1 MLTVKPLEEI
11 SENQRA
17 AQELHA
23 RIMCSGQLA
32 ASSLV
37 EFCKLLKDMRDS
49 KLYLELGYDSFDTY
63 AEGAVGIKQRQ
74 AYSYIS
80 TYESLGS
87 TVLQSNANL
96 GITKLALLAQ
106 VNPIEREE
114 FTAQNDMAEMSVR
127 ELKEAVAKLNA
138 AEEQISFLQ
147 KSNESLSDE
156 AERIKSEN
164 IEEQSRLQCEINRLN
179 EEISKLEKQTPS
191 ASDEDIKKAVDA
203 AVKKEKQSA
212 SKKLNEVEQ
221 NHKKELDEV
230 KESAAKDAKKQIA
243 ELEEKKRKAEEKLAE
258 VMKEAKRNSADPQLI
273 EINFNFQQLQATANK
288 LETLID
294 VYGKVNAEKAAQVK
308 TAVSKVLSEF
318 IQKHEVR

>member
-11 SENQRA
+11 NEKQKA
-17 AQELHA
+17 AQELHT

-221 NHKKELDEV
+221 KHKKELEEV
-230 KESAAKDAKKQIA
+230 KESAADDAKKQIA

-273 EINFNFQQLQATANK
+273 EINILFKDLQEDVQKVKKAVNDYRNVNEEKAEQLNNAIK
-288 LETLID
+288 KVLETAITNL
-294 VYGKVNAEKAAQVK
+294 
-308 TAVSKVLSEF
+308 
-318 IQKHEVR
+318 

>member
-221 NHKKELDEV
+221 KHKKELEEV
-230 KESAAKDAKKQIA
+230 KESAADDAKKQIA

-273 EINFNFQQLQATANK
+273 EINILFKDLQEDVQKVKKAVNDYRNVNEEKAEQLNNAIK
-288 LETLID
+288 KVLETAITNL
-294 VYGKVNAEKAAQVK
+294 
-308 TAVSKVLSEF
+308 
-318 IQKHEVR
+318 

>member
-258 VMKEAKRNSADPQLI
+258 VMKEAKQND
-273 EINFNFQQLQATANK
+273 
-288 LETLID
+288 
-294 VYGKVNAEKAAQVK
+294 
-308 TAVSKVLSEF
+308 EF
-318 IQKHEVR
+318 ICFPTRRTMVI

>member
-11 SENQRA
+11 NENQRA

-147 KSNESLSDE
+147 QQNQSLSDE
-156 AERIKSEN
+156 VESLTDESGAE
-164 IEEQSRLQCEINRLN
+164 QTRLQNEINRLN
-179 EEISKLEKQTPS
+179 EEISKLEKETPS

-221 NHKKELDEV
+221 KHKKELEEV
-230 KESAAKDAKKQIA
+230 KESAADDAKKQIA

-273 EINFNFQQLQATANK
+273 EINILFKDLQ
-288 LETLID
+288 ED
-294 VYGKVNAEKAAQVK
+294 VQKVKKAVNDYRNVNEEKAEQLKRTIKGVLE
-308 TAVSKVLSEF
+308 AVIDNL
-318 IQKHEVR
+318 